1 MPLTF
6 SHPAIVLPLNYLPKK
21 WVSLTGLI
29 AGSVAP
35 DFEYF
40 FRMKVSSIY
49 SHTWLGMLW
58 FDLPVAILI
67 CFVYHDAVKVQL
79 ISNLPSILNR
89 RFKTYQAFNWNRHFI
104 QNLLIV
110 LMSIIIG
117 IASHL
122 FWDSFTHATGYFVEL
137 WNMTVPV
144 KLSYFQIPL
153 YKLIQHTSTII
164 GGIVILIAIYQMP
177 MHTAIKNKSI
187 AKYWF
192 TVAGITLAVILLRL
206 LFGLDFHQYWNLIVT
221 TISGVILAIVVT
233 SLFISKSQSL

>member
-67 CFVYHDAVKVQL
+67 SFVYHDIVKAQF
-79 ISNLPSILNR
+79 ISNLPAALND
-89 RFKTYQAFNWNRHFI
+89 RFVKDRSFNWNQYFV
-104 QNLLIV
+104 QNLLVVII
-110 LMSIIIG
+110 SIIIG
-117 IASHL
+117 IVSHL
-122 FWDSFTHATGYFVEL
+122 FWDSFTHATGYFVQL
-137 WNMTVPV
+137 WSMTDLVSISSF
-144 KLSYFQIPL
+144 KLPL
-153 YKLIQHTSTII
+153 YKLIQHTSTLI

-177 MHTAIKNKSI
+177 ENPVTKNTSI

-192 TVAGITLAVILLRL
+192 MVSGITLTVILLRL
-206 LFGLDFHQYWNLIVT
+206 LLGLDIHQYWNLIVT
-221 TISGVILAIVVT
+221 AISGVVLAIVLT
-233 SLFISKSQSL
+233 SLFISKQPQ

>member
-49 SHTWLGMLW
+49 SHSWLGVLW
-58 FDLPVAILI
+58 FDFPVALLL
-67 CFVYHDAVKVQL
+67 CFVYHDIVKQQF
-79 ISNLPSILNR
+79 IANLPAVLNR
-89 RFKTYQAFNWNRHFI
+89 RLITYQTFNWNKHSA

-110 LMSIIIG
+110 VSSIFIG

-122 FWDSFTHATGYFVEL
+122 FWDSFTHATGYFVQL
-137 WNMTVPV
+137 WNMAIPV
-144 KLSYFQIPL
+144 HVLSIQIPL
-153 YKLIQHTSTII
+153 YKVIQHTSTLI
-164 GGIVILIAIYQMP
+164 GGIIILIAIYQMP
-177 MHTAIKNKSI
+177 KHPVNNNSSI
-187 AKYWF
+187 AKYWLI
-192 TVAGITLAVILLRL
+192 VSGITLSVIIFRL
-206 LFGLDFHQYWNLIVT
+206 LSGLNYHQYWNLIVT
-221 TISGVILAIVVT
+221 TISAAILAIVLT
-233 SLFISKSQSL
+233 SFMTAKTTK